1 MTNTLSTAS
10 AKTTS
15 RPFML
20 GVSVVQLLA
29 IALWACGLVTLGA
42 LVAPIVFHVVPAP
55 GSADAMTLV
64 FRRFDAVA
72 ITCAVV
78 ALVAEAA
85 FAFRGGRITRSDMLR
100 GAALVIAAALAITVG
115 TWLSPA
121 ISALHQG
128 GAIRGLNESGL
139 ELERLHRIAE
149 SCGKAQ
155 LALLLGAFIL
165 TVAKASRRVDVA

>member
-1 MTNTLSTAS
+1 MT
-10 AKTTS
+10 
-15 RPFML
+15 RPML
-20 GVSVVQLLA
+20 VAVSVVQLLA

-64 FRRFDAVA
+64 FRRFDVVA
-72 ITCAVV
+72 ITCAVI
-78 ALVAEAA
+78 ALLAEAA
-85 FAFRGGRITRSDMLR
+85 FVLKSGPVLRTDMLR
-100 GAALVIAAALAITVG
+100 GLALVAAAGLAITVG
-115 TWLSPA
+115 MWLSPS

-128 GAIRGLNESGL
+128 GAIRGLGDAGL

-155 LALLLGAFIL
+155 LALLLGAFVL
-165 TVAKASRRVDVA
+165 SVAKVSRR